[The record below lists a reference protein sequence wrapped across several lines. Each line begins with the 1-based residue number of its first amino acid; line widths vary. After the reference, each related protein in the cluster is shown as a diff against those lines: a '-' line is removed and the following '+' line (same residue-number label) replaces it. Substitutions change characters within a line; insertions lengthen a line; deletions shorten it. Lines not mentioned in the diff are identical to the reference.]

1 MAFFIQSPW
10 LAFIPA
16 ALFFTAYGP
25 SRRRLVLVTGVLW
38 LLYAFYELAMKR
50 RLLCTGECNIRVDL
64 VLLYPVLV
72 LLSLVAAIQ
81 ALRSVLRRSKA
92 EGT

>member
-10 LAFIPA
+10 LALIPA
-16 ALFFTAYGP
+16 ALFLAAYGP

-38 LLYAFYELAMKR
+38 LLYALYELAMKR
-50 RLLCTGECNIRVDL
+50 RILCTGECNIRVDL
-64 VLLYPVLV
+64 LLVYPLLA

-81 ALRSVLRRSKA
+81 ALRTALRRSKA

>member
-1 MAFFIQSPW
+1 MSLLVQSPW

-16 ALFFTAYGP
+16 ALFLVAYEMTK
-25 SRRRLVLVTGVLW
+25 RRLAFWTAVLW
-38 LLYAFYELAMKR
+38 ILYAVYEFGMKR
-50 RLLCTGECNIRVDL
+50 RWLCTGECNIRVDL
-64 VLLYPVLV
+64 LLIYPVLA

-81 ALRSVLRRSKA
+81 ALRAVLRRSKV

>member
-10 LAFIPA
+10 LALIPA
-16 ALFFTAYGP
+16 ALFLVAYEMTKRGLAFWT
-25 SRRRLVLVTGVLW
+25 SMLW
-38 LLYAFYELAMKR
+38 ILYAVYEFGMKR
-50 RLLCTGECNIRVDL
+50 RWLCSGECNIRVDL
-64 VLLYPVLV
+64 LLVYPVLA

-81 ALRSVLRRSKA
+81 ALRAALHRLRA